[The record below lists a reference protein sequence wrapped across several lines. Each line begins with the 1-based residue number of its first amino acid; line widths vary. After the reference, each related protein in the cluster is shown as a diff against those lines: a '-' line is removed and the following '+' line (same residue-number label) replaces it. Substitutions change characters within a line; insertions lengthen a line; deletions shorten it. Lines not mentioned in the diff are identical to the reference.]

1 MTTQIYLVIESIPY
15 QGLYIDEQTQA
26 FSSELEALA
35 YMASIDIGHGR
46 CECHTIEF
54 HTDAK

>member
-1 MTTQIYLVIESIPY
+1 MKIYLVIESIPY
-15 QGLYIDEQTQA
+15 QGYYIDEQTKA

-35 YMASIDIGHGR
+35 YKASIDIGHGR

-54 HTDAK
+54 HTDEQ

>member
-1 MTTQIYLVIESIPY
+1 MKIYLVIESIPY
-15 QGLYIDEQTQA
+15 QGLYIDEQTKA
-26 FSSELEALA
+26 FSTESAALE

-46 CECHTIEF
+46 CECHCIEF